1 MKRVISVSL
10 GSSSRNHAVET
21 EILGEKFSIERVGVD
36 GDIKKA
42 IAMIRE
48 LDGKVDAF
56 GMGGIDLYLQ
66 AGNRRYILR
75 DAVPIARA
83 AQKTPIVDGSGLK
96 HTLERK
102 VVRYMA
108 NDLKMPLKGM
118 KVLLVVGVDRF
129 GMAETLV
136 EAGADMTFGDM
147 IFALGIPIRLHS
159 LKALATAARLI
170 GPIAC
175 NLPFKMLYPTGEKQE
190 MTTPKYA
197 DLFHENAM
205 IAGDWHYIRR
215 YMPQNLANKIILTN
229 TVTSK
234 DVDELRQRGAR
245 LLVTTTPELNGRS
258 FGTNVME
265 GVLVALSGKHPS
277 ELSPADY
284 MELLERIQFR
294 PRVEPMAVS
303 MTAD

>member
-96 HTLERK
+96 NTLERK
-102 VVRYMA
+102 VVRYLA
-108 NDLKMPLKGM
+108 NDLQMPLKGM

-136 EAGADMTFGDM
+136 EEGAGVTFGDM
-147 IFALGIPIRLHS
+147 IFALGIPIKIRS
-159 LKALATAARLI
+159 LRALATAARLI
-170 GPIAC
+170 GPVAC
-175 NLPFKMLYPTGEKQE
+175 KLPFSMLYPTGEKQE
-190 MTTPKYA
+190 EFTPKYA
-197 DLFHENAM
+197 NLFDENEM

-215 YMPQNLANKIILTN
+215 YMPQDLTNKIILTN

-234 DVDELRQRGAR
+234 DVEELRRRGVR

-265 GVLVALSGKHPS
+265 GVLVALSGKRPS
-277 ELSPADY
+277 ELTPADY
-284 MELLERIQFR
+284 MELLERMQFR
-294 PRVEPMAVS
+294 PRVEPLAVP

>member
-10 GSSSRNHAVET
+10 GSSSRDHAVET

-66 AGNRRYILR
+66 AGNRRYTLR

-83 AQKTPIVDGSGLK
+83 PQKTPIVDGSGLK
-96 HTLERK
+96 NTLERK

-108 NDLKMPLKGM
+108 NDLKMPLRDM

-147 IFALGIPIRLHS
+147 IFALGIPIRLRS
-159 LKALATAARLI
+159 LQAVATAARLI

-175 NLPFKMLYPTGEKQE
+175 NLPFKMLYPTGDKQE
-190 MTTPKYA
+190 TTTPKYA
-197 DLFHENAM
+197 DLFHENTM

-215 YMPQNLANKIILTN
+215 YMPQNLNNKIILTN

-234 DVDELRQRGAR
+234 DVEELRQRGAR

-265 GVLVALSGKHPS
+265 AVLVALSGKHPS
-277 ELSPADY
+277 ELTPADY
-284 MELLERIQFR
+284 MELLERMQFR
-294 PRVEPMAVS
+294 PRVEPLAVS